1 MCAKDVDESAPKYY
15 LTLRKLLTNIFL
27 RNFRVFL
34 FLKTWTQLSTTGLH
48 QPVLLLSYSPG
59 SNYPTPVTGNLLP
72 ENDIELGPIFH
83 IFFPI
88 FNFLIYSL
96 SSLKAERQIWDILQG
111 VSYIAVKFTR
121 KLFILIWQVVFKLGY
136 AFCQKR

>member
-1 MCAKDVDESAPKYY
+1 MGAKDVDESAPKYS

-34 FLKTWTQLSTTGLH
+34 FLETWTQLSTTGLH

-59 SNYPTPVTGNLLP
+59 SNYPTSVTGKSLP
-72 ENDIELGPIFH
+72 ENDLELGPIFH
-83 IFFPI
+83 IFFSI

-111 VSYIAVKFTR
+111 LSYIAVKFTR